1 MARYRII
8 TLVDITKSNPSRTD
22 TDRIKQG
29 QQSNYNTLLQTV
41 TLRANIESSID
52 PKYLNGALP
61 TNIGGKAKHWI
72 WEFETDREA
81 VFQKGNDPI
90 GLLIED
96 MQGVPIIPDLT
107 NIAVI
112 EPPVF
117 QTSGNNQ
124 NIWINLI

>member
-22 TDRIKQG
+22 PDRIRQG
-29 QQSNYNTLLQTV
+29 QQSNFNTLLQTV
-41 TLRANIESSID
+41 TLRANAESSID
-52 PKYLNGALP
+52 PKSSNSTLP
-61 TNIGGKAKHWI
+61 FNIGGKAKHWI

-81 VFQKGNDPI
+81 VFQKGDDPV
-90 GLLIED
+90 GLLLED
-96 MQGVPIIPDLT
+96 IHGVPVIPDLT

-112 EPPVF
+112 EPSVF
-117 QTSGNNQ
+117 QTSGDNQ